1 MTSLCGEWPRGRAQN
16 ATWGLG
22 GRGGLTWGEHPES
35 RVAASLCTPD
45 VERLLGLCPR
55 GWTFAPQEKHGVLES
70 SVPTPG
76 APQTASRIAVQ
87 CSSRSARPT
96 KRTQSFRG
104 LPSPSFFYTSERGLW
119 GTEKKSP
126 HDVET
131 ETGKRKT
138 RSVGNRACEGKTVI
152 SNTRGHSHPQGSGR
166 RCNPKQKQEGIKK
179 KHSTGKKKPL
189 ETKKIKTEMETKK
202 VEAEMESRRDGRWIR
217 WRKLV
222 PRSRE
227 KNEDKKDRKDELR
240 GPTSAR
246 QKKQTDKQK
255 RENQK
260 RLQSDSRSLP
270 GGGQVYTPGQAGHT
284 KDSGDAA

>member
-22 GRGGLTWGEHPES
+22 GRGGLTWGEHPEN

-70 SVPTPG
+70 SVLTPG
-76 APQTASRIAVQ
+76 APQMASRIAVQ

-152 SNTRGHSHPQGSGR
+152 NNTRGHSHPQGSGR

-179 KHSTGKKKPL
+179 TLNG
-189 ETKKIKTEMETKK
+189 
-202 VEAEMESRRDGRWIR
+202 
-217 WRKLV
+217 
-222 PRSRE
+222 E
-227 KNEDKKDRKDELR
+227 KMS
-240 GPTSAR
+240 PW
-246 QKKQTDKQK
+246 KQK
-255 RENQK
+255 RLNQRWKQK
-260 RLQSDSRSLP
+260 RSKQKWKVAAMADGY
-270 GGGQVYTPGQAGHT
+270 GGGNLSREAGKKMKT
-284 KDSGDAA
+284 RKIEKMN